1 MRQYD
6 SNLIILPPLGAKKTL
21 DVNLELQGVRL
32 NDLNDAISSQ
42 TNNQVRLIYDE
53 QKDSLRLSYSTIVEV
68 GKDALSESLKWQNGN
83 TPKPVLQADGVVR
96 FPYGEYLPVI
106 ICQPLNLCD
115 IELQGGEE
123 IQGIVIGDSTRWN
136 EGDQGIPVVYSGTGS
151 NLTPHLVLKPNQ
163 GGLET
168 SLLVTTS
175 KRTYS
180 IKLKSA
186 NSGYLARAGFYY
198 PATIVQ
204 NFKDKKQLESNQSL
218 ANVIVTNP
226 DTKLSLFDLSHAN
239 YKYSIEGDN
248 YPWKPTQVFDDGIS
262 VYIQLPPET
271 DSRSLPGICVI
282 LDDDDNKCEMVNFR
296 YTNHF
301 YIVDRLFNR
310 AKLISGNPDSFQTI
324 TIQRNPPPGFW
335 ARLFGG

>member
-136 EGDQGIPVVYSGTGS
+136 
-151 NLTPHLVLKPNQ
+151 
-163 GGLET
+163 
-168 SLLVTTS
+168 
-175 KRTYS
+175 
-180 IKLKSA
+180 
-186 NSGYLARAGFYY
+186 
-198 PATIVQ
+198 
-204 NFKDKKQLESNQSL
+204 
-218 ANVIVTNP
+218 
-226 DTKLSLFDLSHAN
+226 
-239 YKYSIEGDN
+239 
-248 YPWKPTQVFDDGIS
+248 
-262 VYIQLPPET
+262 
-271 DSRSLPGICVI
+271 
-282 LDDDDNKCEMVNFR
+282 
-296 YTNHF
+296 
-301 YIVDRLFNR
+301 
-310 AKLISGNPDSFQTI
+310 
-324 TIQRNPPPGFW
+324 
-335 ARLFGG
+335 